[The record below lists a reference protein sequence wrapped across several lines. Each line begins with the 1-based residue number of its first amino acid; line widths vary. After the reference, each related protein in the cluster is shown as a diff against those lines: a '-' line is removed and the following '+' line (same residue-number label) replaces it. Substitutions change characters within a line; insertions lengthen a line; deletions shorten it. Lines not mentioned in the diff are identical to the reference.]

1 MTPTIR
7 LAFGVAS
14 FLCLTSSLG
23 AQGSLGQQGFGF
35 PGGQLSARAA
45 GTGGA
50 LGDFDPQS
58 PLNPAALS
66 LSARASIYL
75 QYDAEARSVNT
86 ASSRVSSSEV
96 RFPLFAASGRLL
108 RATFGLAFS
117 SYLDRSWLNTYPD
130 SQVLNGRRVPSSISA
145 SSKGGI
151 NDARAAVSWTFGPR
165 LHVGAA
171 VHVFPGENRI
181 SIARTFPD
189 STRLGTF
196 TDSGTLSY
204 GGSAFSLGVLAL
216 PVAHLNIGATIRL
229 GRAMQ
234 ARRGDS
240 TVVGEAKLPDRYSLS
255 LAYDGVPGTNFAV
268 RYSSESW
275 SRMQGLGSARLAVFD
290 ATDVGVGAETAGP
303 AVQGIASTFRLGYRT
318 RQLPF
323 GVGLSRVSETSAD
336 AGASLP
342 LASGRTVF
350 DLAVQRAHRTAGSL
364 SENAWIV
371 SVGLSIKP

>member
-1 MTPTIR
+1 MPPTTR
-7 LAFGVAS
+7 LAFCVPA
-14 FLCLTSSLG
+14 FLCLASWLG

-45 GTGGA
+45 AVGGA

-75 QYDAEARSVNT
+75 QYDAE
-86 ASSRVSSSEV
+86 SRTVDAGSAPVSSSEV
-96 RFPLFAASGRLL
+96 RFPLFAASGRLA

-117 SYLDRSWLNTYPD
+117 SYLDRSWLNSYPD
-130 SQVLNGRRVPSSISA
+130 SQVLNGTRVPSSISA

-151 NDARAAVSWTFGPR
+151 ADARAAVSWTFGPR
-165 LHVGAA
+165 LNFGAA
-171 VHVFPGENRI
+171 VHTFPGENRM
-181 SIARTFPD
+181 SIARVFPD

-204 GGSAFSLGVLAL
+204 GGSAVSVGVLAL
-216 PVAHLNIGATIRL
+216 PFSHVNVAGTIRL
-229 GRAMQ
+229 GGSMQ

-240 TVVGEAKLPDRYSLS
+240 TVVGRAHVPDRFSVS
-255 LAYDGVPGTNFAV
+255 LAYDGVPGTSFAV

-275 SRMQGLGSARLAVFD
+275 SRMKGLGSAGLAVFD
-290 ATDVGVGAETAGP
+290 VTDLAAGVETGGP
-303 AVQGIASTFRLGYRT
+303 RIRGISSNVRLGYRT

-323 GVGLSRVSETSAD
+323 GVGLNRVNETSLN
-336 AGASLP
+336 GGVGLP
-342 LASGRTVF
+342 FASGRSVF
-350 DLAVQRAHRTAGSL
+350 DVAVQRAHRAAGSF